1 MQAIIYRRYGPPD
14 VLEYEEL
21 DRPIPALGEVLIQ
34 VRAASV
40 NPYDWHF
47 LRGTPSFIRLFT
59 GLRRPKSPYLG
70 ADVAGVTVAVG
81 QGVTRFKPGDA
92 VFGVCKGAFAEFAC
106 GKETELAPKPERLS
120 FEQAASAPIAG
131 ITALQGLRDSGLVQP
146 GQRVLIVGA
155 AGGVGTFAVQIG
167 KWLGAHLTGVCSTRN
182 LAFVQSIGADRAIDY
197 TLQDFTRCDDQYDV
211 IFDLV
216 GNHPLK
222 AIRRV
227 LRSKGTFVGCGGGGP
242 DKPASELLS
251 TMVGRLVTSPFT
263 SQKLTGVFAKV
274 NAADLNVLGELMQF
288 GKIEPALD
296 RSYPLSDVAE
306 ALRYVESCHARGK
319 VTIVVA

>member
-1 MQAIIYRRYGPPD
+1 MQAFVYRRYGPPD
-14 VLEYEEL
+14 VLEYEES
-21 DRPIPALGEVLIQ
+21 DKPIPAQGEVLIQ

-59 GLRRPKSPYLG
+59 GLLRPKSPRLG
-70 ADVAGVTVAVG
+70 ADVAGVVVAVG
-81 QGVTRFKPGDA
+81 PGVTRFKPGDA

-106 GKETELAPKPERLS
+106 GKETQLAPKPERMS
-120 FEQAASAPIAG
+120 FEQAASVPIAG
-131 ITALQGLRDSGLVQP
+131 ITALQGLRDCGRVQP
-146 GQRVLIVGA
+146 GQRVLIIGA

-167 KWLGAHLTGVCSTRN
+167 KWLGAHITGVCSTRN
-182 LAFVQSIGADRAIDY
+182 VAFVQSIGADRTIDY
-197 TLQDFTRCDDQYDV
+197 TLQDFTRSHDQYDV

-227 LRSKGTFVGCGGGGP
+227 LHSKGTFVGCGGGGP
-242 DKPASELLS
+242 DKPASELLF
-251 TMVGRLVTSPFT
+251 MMAGRLVMSPFT
-263 SQKLTGVFAKV
+263 SQKLTGVLAKV
-274 NAADLNVLGELMQF
+274 NPADLNVLGDLLQC

-296 RSYPLSDVAE
+296 RSYPLCDVAE

-319 VTIVVA
+319 VTIMVA

>member
-21 DRPIPALGEVLIQ
+21 DRPVPAPGEVLIQ

-59 GLRRPKSPYLG
+59 GLRRPKSPSLG
-70 ADVAGVTVAVG
+70 ADVAGVVIALG
-81 QGVTRFKPGDA
+81 PGVTRFKSGDA

-106 GKETELAPKPERLS
+106 GKETELALKPERLS
-120 FEQAASAPIAG
+120 FEQTASVPIAG
-131 ITALQGLRDSGLVQP
+131 ITALQGLRDCGRVQP
-146 GQRVLIVGA
+146 GQRVLIIGA

-167 KWLGAHLTGVCSTRN
+167 KWLGGHITGVCSTRN
-182 LAFVQSIGADRAIDY
+182 VAFVQSLGANCAIDY
-197 TLQDFTRCDDQYDV
+197 TLQDFTRSEDKYDM

-222 AIRRV
+222 AIRRI
-227 LRSKGTFVGCGGGGP
+227 LSSKGTFVGCGGGGP
-242 DKPASELLS
+242 DKPGSELLS
-251 TMVGRLVTSPFT
+251 AMAGRLIVSPFT
-263 SQKLTGVFAKV
+263 SQKLTGVLAKV
-274 NAADLNVLGELMQF
+274 NPTDLDILGDLLQS

-296 RSYPLSDVAE
+296 RSYPLSRVAE

-319 VTIVVA
+319 VTIAIA

>member
-21 DRPIPALGEVLIQ
+21 DRPIPAPGEVQIQ
-34 VRAASV
+34 VRAAFV

-81 QGVTRFKPGDA
+81 PGVTRFKPGDA

-131 ITALQGLRDSGLVQP
+131 ITALQGLRDCGRVQP

-182 LAFVQSIGADRAIDY
+182 VAFVQSIGADRAIDY
-197 TLQDFTRCDDQYDV
+197 PLQDFTRSDDQYDV

-242 DKPASELLS
+242 DKPASQLLS
-251 TMVGRLVTSPFT
+251 LLGGRLVPSPFT
-263 SQKLTGVFAKV
+263 SQKLTGVFAICT
-274 NAADLNVLGELMQF
+274 AAALN
-288 GKIEPALD
+288 
-296 RSYPLSDVAE
+296 Y
-306 ALRYVESCHARGK
+306 H
-319 VTIVVA
+319 

>member
-1 MQAIIYRRYGPPD
+1 M
-14 VLEYEEL
+14 
-21 DRPIPALGEVLIQ
+21 
-34 VRAASV
+34 
-40 NPYDWHF
+40 
-47 LRGTPSFIRLFT
+47 
-59 GLRRPKSPYLG
+59 
-70 ADVAGVTVAVG
+70 AGVTVAVG
-81 QGVTRFKPGDA
+81 PGVTRFKPGDA

-131 ITALQGLRDSGLVQP
+131 ITALQGLRDCGRVQP

-155 AGGVGTFAVQIG
+155 AGGVGTFAAQIG

-182 LAFVQSIGADRAIDY
+182 VAFVQSIGADRAIDY
-197 TLQDFTRCDDQYDV
+197 TLQDFTRSDDQYDV

-242 DKPASELLS
+242 DKPASQLLS
-251 TMVGRLVTSPFT
+251 MMVGRLVTSPFT

-274 NAADLNVLGELMQF
+274 NAADLNVLGDLMQF

-296 RSYPLSDVAE
+296 RSYPLGGVAE

-319 VTIVVA
+319 VTIAVA

>member
-1 MQAIIYRRYGPPD
+1 MRCSAFAK
-14 VLEYEEL
+14 E
-21 DRPIPALGEVLIQ
+21 
-34 VRAASV
+34 
-40 NPYDWHF
+40 H
-47 LRGTPSFIRLFT
+47 
-59 GLRRPKSPYLG
+59 
-70 ADVAGVTVAVG
+70 
-81 QGVTRFKPGDA
+81 
-92 VFGVCKGAFAEFAC
+92 FAEFAC
-106 GKETELAPKPERLS
+106 GKETDLAPKPERLS
-120 FEQAASAPIAG
+120 FEQAASAPIVG
-131 ITALQGLRDSGLVQP
+131 ITALQGLRDCGRVKP

-182 LAFVQSIGADRAIDY
+182 VAFVQSIGEDRAIDY
-197 TLQDFTRCDDQYDV
+197 TLQDFTRSDDQYDV

-242 DKPASELLS
+242 DKPASQLLS
-251 TMVGRLVTSPFT
+251 MMVGRLVTSPFT

-274 NAADLNVLGELMQF
+274 NAADLNVLGNLLQF

-296 RSYPLSDVAE
+296 RSYPLSGVAE

-319 VTIVVA
+319 VTIAVA